1 MFENLQEKLQRAFKT
16 LRGQAT
22 LTEENID
29 EALREIRLA
38 LLEADVN
45 FKVVKQLIDQIRVK
59 AVGQDVLTALS
70 PGEQVIK
77 IVRDELVEIL
87 GRDTARMKF
96 ASQPPTVILMAG
108 LQGSGKTTT
117 SGKLANWLKNGGHRP
132 LLVSVD
138 VYRPAAREQ
147 LKVVAQAV
155 KANIYEGEVG
165 EATPGPRDP
174 RAKEARREA
183 INTGSDV
190 LIVDTAGRLHIDDQ
204 LMDEMQ
210 LLKRLLNPQEILF
223 VADAMT
229 GQDAVNSADE
239 FHKKLSL
246 TGVVLT
252 KMDGD
257 ARGGAALSIRQ
268 VTGQPIKFIG
278 VGEKYDALEPFHPD
292 RIVSRILGMGDILSL
307 IERAESQIDKKKAQ
321 EMATKALTGDGFSL
335 EDFRD
340 QLRQVKK
347 MGSMKSLLGMLPSI
361 GPFSGLQK
369 AADNVDEGQINRVEA
384 IINSMTTHERNHHEV
399 INGSRRKRI
408 ARGSGTTVQEVN
420 NLLRQYAQMKKMFK
434 QMGKTVAPRTGLFH
448 QLQGQPAHGVAGI
461 DFHHRLEPAIAL
473 GCAIDE
479 GVDANR
485 PDIAGALQFRFEQRK
500 DVAIEALEAARN
512 VRRFAEQRG
521 YVRRYAAAVVGRRP
535 VGPELSLAVIDQAGV
550 AAELQ
555 VARPHLQL
563 DGEIQRALQPGFDDH
578 LSAILQGTG
587 QPLLLCRQHL

>member
-16 LRGQAT
+16 LRGQAK

-29 EALREIRLA
+29 EALREIRMA

-59 AVGQDVLTALS
+59 AVGTEVMTALS

-77 IVRDELVEIL
+77 ILRDELVEIL
-87 GRDTARMKF
+87 GKDTARVKF

-117 SGKLANWLKNGGHRP
+117 SGKLAHWLKQGGHRP

-147 LKVVAQAV
+147 LKIVAQAV
-155 KANIYEGEVG
+155 KAQIYEGKVTADVYASGGTDGPADEGVRRSMSAEV
-165 EATPGPRDP
+165 ERL
-174 RAKEARREA
+174 AKEARREA
-183 INTGSDV
+183 VVTGCDT
-190 LIVDTAGRLHIDDQ
+190 LIVDTAGRLHIDDE

-210 LLKRLLNPQEILF
+210 SLKKLLNPSEILF
-223 VADAMT
+223 VADSMT
-229 GQDAVNSADE
+229 GQDAVRSAEE

-278 VGEKYDALEPFHPD
+278 IGEKYDALEPFHPD

-307 IERAESQIDKKKAQ
+307 IERAEKQIDKKKAE
-321 EMATKALTGDGFSL
+321 EMATKALTGGGFSL

-340 QLRQVKK
+340 QLRSVKK
-347 MGSMKSLLGMLPSI
+347 MGSMKSLMGMLPAI

-369 AADNVDEGQINRVEA
+369 AAESVDEKQIDRVEA
-384 IINSMTTHERNHHEV
+384 IINSMTMHERNHHEV

-408 ARGSGTTVQEVN
+408 ARGSGTTIQEVN

-434 QMGKTVAPRTGLFH
+434 QMGKPSFARRL
-448 QLQGQPAHGVAGI
+448 AGM
-461 DFHHRLEPAIAL
+461 
-473 GCAIDE
+473 
-479 GVDANR
+479 
-485 PDIAGALQFRFEQRK
+485 K
-500 DVAIEALEAARN
+500 M
-512 VRRFAEQRG
+512 
-521 YVRRYAAAVVGRRP
+521 
-535 VGPELSLAVIDQAGV
+535 
-550 AAELQ
+550 
-555 VARPHLQL
+555 
-563 DGEIQRALQPGFDDH
+563 PGM
-578 LSAILQGTG
+578 
-587 QPLLLCRQHL
+587 

>member
-16 LRGQAT
+16 LRGQAV
-22 LTEENID
+22 LNEENIQ

-45 FKVVKQLIDQIRVK
+45 FKVVKQLIDHIQAK
-59 AVGQDVLTALS
+59 AVGQEVMTALS

-77 IVRDELVEIL
+77 IVRDELVETL
-87 GRDTARMKF
+87 GRDTARVKF
-96 ASQPPTVILMAG
+96 ASQPPTVVLMAG

-147 LKVVAQAV
+147 LKVVAQGV
-155 KANIYEGEVG
+155 KANIYEGEVS
-165 EATPGPRDP
+165 EANTATVERL
-174 RAKEARREA
+174 AKEARREA
-183 INTGSDV
+183 VNTGCDV

-210 LLKRLLNPQEILF
+210 SLKRLLSPQEILF

-278 VGEKYDALEPFHPD
+278 IGEKYDALETFHPD

-307 IERAESQIDKKKAQ
+307 IEKAEQHVDKKKAQ
-321 EMATKALTGDGFSL
+321 EMASRALVGDGFSL

-347 MGSMKSLLGMLPSI
+347 MGSIQNIMGMLPSV
-361 GPFSGLQK
+361 GPFAGLQK
-369 AADNVDEGQINRVEA
+369 HADKVDEKQINRVEA
-384 IINSMTTHERNHHEV
+384 IISSMTAHERIHHEV

-408 ARGSGTTVQEVN
+408 ARGSGTSVQEVN
-420 NLLRQYAQMKKMFK
+420 NLLRQYAQMRKMFK
-434 QMGKTVAPRTGLFH
+434 QMGKASFARKLAGMKLPGL
-448 QLQGQPAHGVAGI
+448 
-461 DFHHRLEPAIAL
+461 
-473 GCAIDE
+473 
-479 GVDANR
+479 
-485 PDIAGALQFRFEQRK
+485 
-500 DVAIEALEAARN
+500 
-512 VRRFAEQRG
+512 
-521 YVRRYAAAVVGRRP
+521 
-535 VGPELSLAVIDQAGV
+535 
-550 AAELQ
+550 
-555 VARPHLQL
+555 
-563 DGEIQRALQPGFDDH
+563 
-578 LSAILQGTG
+578 
-587 QPLLLCRQHL
+587 

>member
-16 LRGQAT
+16 LRGQAK
-22 LTEENID
+22 LSEENID

-45 FKVVKQLIDQIRVK
+45 FKVVKQLIDQIRAK
-59 AVGQDVLTALS
+59 AIGQEVMTALS

-77 IVRDELVEIL
+77 ILRDELVEIL
-87 GRDTARMKF
+87 GKDTARVKF
-96 ASQPPTVILMAG
+96 ASQPPTVVLMAG

-117 SGKLANWLKNGGHRP
+117 SGKLANWFKQGGHRP

-155 KANIYEGEVG
+155 KSHIYEGQVE
-165 EATPGPRDP
+165 EANTATVERLV
-174 RAKEARREA
+174 KEARREA
-183 INTGSDV
+183 VVTGCDV
-190 LIVDTAGRLHIDDQ
+190 LIVDTAGRLHIDDD
-204 LMDEMQ
+204 LMNEMQ
-210 LLKRLLNPQEILF
+210 SLKKLLNPSEILF
-223 VADAMT
+223 VADSMT
-229 GQDAVNSADE
+229 GQDAVRSAEE

-278 VGEKYDALEPFHPD
+278 IGEKYDALEPFHPD

-307 IERAESQIDKKKAQ
+307 IERVEKQVDKKKA
-321 EMATKALTGDGFSL
+321 EELATKALSGDGFSL

-347 MGSMKSLLGMLPSI
+347 MGSMKSLMGMLPSV
-361 GPFSGLQK
+361 GAFSQLQK
-369 AADNVDEGQINRVEA
+369 AADNVDEKQVNRVEA
-384 IINSMTTHERNHHEV
+384 IINSMTSHERNHHEV

-408 ARGSGTTVQEVN
+408 ARGSGTTIQEVN

-434 QMGKTVAPRTGLFH
+434 QMGKPSFARRL
-448 QLQGQPAHGVAGI
+448 AGMK
-461 DFHHRLEPAIAL
+461 L
-473 GCAIDE
+473 
-479 GVDANR
+479 
-485 PDIAGALQFRFEQRK
+485 
-500 DVAIEALEAARN
+500 
-512 VRRFAEQRG
+512 
-521 YVRRYAAAVVGRRP
+521 
-535 VGPELSLAVIDQAGV
+535 
-550 AAELQ
+550 
-555 VARPHLQL
+555 
-563 DGEIQRALQPGFDDH
+563 PGM
-578 LSAILQGTG
+578 
-587 QPLLLCRQHL
+587 

>member
-45 FKVVKQLIDQIRVK
+45 FKVVKQLIDQIRAK
-59 AVGQDVLTALS
+59 AIGQEVMTALS

-77 IVRDELVEIL
+77 ILRDELVEVL
-87 GRDTARMKF
+87 GKDTARVKF
-96 ASQPPTVILMAG
+96 ASQPPTVVLMAG

-117 SGKLANWLKNGGHRP
+117 SGKLANWFKVGGHRP

-155 KANIYEGEVG
+155 KSHIYEGQVT
-165 EATPGPRDP
+165 EANTATVERLV
-174 RAKEARREA
+174 KEARREA
-183 INTGSDV
+183 VVSGCDV

-210 LLKRLLNPQEILF
+210 SLKKLLNPSEILF

-229 GQDAVNSADE
+229 GQDAVRSAEE

-307 IERAESQIDKKKAQ
+307 IERAESQIDKKNAQ

-347 MGSMKSLLGMLPSI
+347 MGSMKSLMGMLPSI

-369 AADNVDEGQINRVEA
+369 AADNVDEKQINRVEA
-384 IINSMTTHERNHHEV
+384 IINSMTSHERNHHEV

-434 QMGKTVAPRTGLFH
+434 QMGKPSFARRL
-448 QLQGQPAHGVAGI
+448 AGMK
-461 DFHHRLEPAIAL
+461 L
-473 GCAIDE
+473 
-479 GVDANR
+479 
-485 PDIAGALQFRFEQRK
+485 
-500 DVAIEALEAARN
+500 
-512 VRRFAEQRG
+512 
-521 YVRRYAAAVVGRRP
+521 
-535 VGPELSLAVIDQAGV
+535 
-550 AAELQ
+550 
-555 VARPHLQL
+555 
-563 DGEIQRALQPGFDDH
+563 PGM
-578 LSAILQGTG
+578 
-587 QPLLLCRQHL
+587 

>member
-1 MFENLQEKLQRAFKT
+1 MFENLQEKLQRAFKS
-16 LRGQAT
+16 LRGQAK

-45 FKVVKQLIDQIRVK
+45 FKVVKQLIDQIRAK
-59 AVGQDVLTALS
+59 AVGQEVMTALS

-77 IVRDELVEIL
+77 IVRDELVAIL
-87 GRDTARMKF
+87 GKDTARVKF
-96 ASQPPTVILMAG
+96 ASQPPTVVLMAG

-117 SGKLANWLKNGGHRP
+117 SGKLAHWFKNGGHRP

-147 LKVVAQAV
+147 LKIVAQAV
-155 KANIYEGEVG
+155 KANIYEGQVT
-165 EATPGPRDP
+165 EANTATVERLV
-174 RAKEARREA
+174 KEARREA
-183 INTGSDV
+183 VVTGCDV

-210 LLKRLLNPQEILF
+210 SLKKLLNPSEILF

-246 TGVVLT
+246 TGIVLT

-307 IERAESQIDKKKAQ
+307 IERAESQIDKKKAE
-321 EMATKALTGDGFSL
+321 EMATKALSGDGFSL

-347 MGSMKSLLGMLPSI
+347 MGSMKNLMGMLPSI

-369 AADNVDEGQINRVEA
+369 AADKVDEKQINRVEA

-408 ARGSGTTVQEVN
+408 ARGSGTTIQEVN

-434 QMGKTVAPRTGLFH
+434 QMGKPSFARRL
-448 QLQGQPAHGVAGI
+448 AGMK
-461 DFHHRLEPAIAL
+461 L
-473 GCAIDE
+473 
-479 GVDANR
+479 
-485 PDIAGALQFRFEQRK
+485 
-500 DVAIEALEAARN
+500 
-512 VRRFAEQRG
+512 
-521 YVRRYAAAVVGRRP
+521 
-535 VGPELSLAVIDQAGV
+535 
-550 AAELQ
+550 
-555 VARPHLQL
+555 
-563 DGEIQRALQPGFDDH
+563 PGM
-578 LSAILQGTG
+578 
-587 QPLLLCRQHL
+587 

>member
-1 MFENLQEKLQRAFKT
+1 MFENLTDKLQRAFKN
-16 LRGQAT
+16 LRGQGT
-22 LTEENID
+22 LTEENIG
-29 EALREIRLA
+29 EALKEIRMA

-45 FKVVKQLIDQIRVK
+45 FKVVKELIDHIRDK
-59 AVGQDVLTALS
+59 AVGQEVLTALS
-70 PGEQVIK
+70 PAEQVVK
-77 IVRDELVEIL
+77 IVRDELVNIL
-87 GRDTARMKF
+87 GKDTSKLKF
-96 ASQPPTVILMAG
+96 ASQPPTVVLMAG

-117 SGKLANWLKNGGHRP
+117 SGKLANWLKQGGHRP

-155 KANIYEGEVG
+155 KSQIYEGQVD
-165 EATPGPRDP
+165 EANTATVERLV
-174 RAKEARREA
+174 KEARREA
-183 INTGSDV
+183 VVTGCDV

-210 LLKRLLNPQEILF
+210 SLKKLLNPSEILF

-246 TGVVLT
+246 TGIVLS

-307 IERAESQIDKKKAQ
+307 IEKAESQIDKKKAE
-321 EMATKALTGDGFSL
+321 EMAKKALTGDGFSL

-347 MGSMKSLLGMLPSI
+347 MGSIKNLMGMLPSI

-369 AADNVDEGQINRVEA
+369 AADQVDEKQINRVEA
-384 IINSMTTHERNHHEV
+384 
-399 INGSRRKRI
+399 
-408 ARGSGTTVQEVN
+408 
-420 NLLRQYAQMKKMFK
+420 
-434 QMGKTVAPRTGLFH
+434 
-448 QLQGQPAHGVAGI
+448 
-461 DFHHRLEPAIAL
+461 
-473 GCAIDE
+473 
-479 GVDANR
+479 
-485 PDIAGALQFRFEQRK
+485 
-500 DVAIEALEAARN
+500 
-512 VRRFAEQRG
+512 
-521 YVRRYAAAVVGRRP
+521 
-535 VGPELSLAVIDQAGV
+535 
-550 AAELQ
+550 
-555 VARPHLQL
+555 
-563 DGEIQRALQPGFDDH
+563 
-578 LSAILQGTG
+578 
-587 QPLLLCRQHL
+587 

>member
-1 MFENLQEKLQRAFKT
+1 MFENLQEKLQRAFKS

-45 FKVVKQLIDQIRVK
+45 FKVVKQLIDHIRAK
-59 AVGQDVLTALS
+59 AVGQEVMTALS

-77 IVRDELVEIL
+77 ILRDELVEIL
-87 GRDTARMKF
+87 GKDTAKVKF
-96 ASQPPTVILMAG
+96 ASQPPTVVLMAG

-117 SGKLANWLKNGGHRP
+117 SGKLAHWYKNGGHRP

-155 KANIYEGEVG
+155 KSHIYEGQVT
-165 EATPGPRDP
+165 EANTATVERLV
-174 RAKEARREA
+174 KEARREA
-183 INTGSDV
+183 VVTGCDV

-210 LLKRLLNPQEILF
+210 SLKKLLNPSEILF

-229 GQDAVNSADE
+229 GQDAVNSAEE

-278 VGEKYDALEPFHPD
+278 IGEKYDALEPFHPD

-307 IERAESQIDKKKAQ
+307 IERAEQHVDKKKAE
-321 EMATKALTGDGFSL
+321 EMAKKALAGDGFSL

-340 QLRQVKK
+340 QLRSVRK
-347 MGSMKSLLGMLPSI
+347 MGSMKSLMGMLPSI

-369 AADNVDEGQINRVEA
+369 AADQVDEKQIDRVEA
-384 IINSMTTHERNHHEV
+384 IINSMTRHERSHHEV

-408 ARGSGTTVQEVN
+408 ARGSGTTIQEVN

-434 QMGKTVAPRTGLFH
+434 QMGKPSFARRL
-448 QLQGQPAHGVAGI
+448 AGM
-461 DFHHRLEPAIAL
+461 
-473 GCAIDE
+473 
-479 GVDANR
+479 
-485 PDIAGALQFRFEQRK
+485 K
-500 DVAIEALEAARN
+500 M
-512 VRRFAEQRG
+512 
-521 YVRRYAAAVVGRRP
+521 
-535 VGPELSLAVIDQAGV
+535 
-550 AAELQ
+550 
-555 VARPHLQL
+555 
-563 DGEIQRALQPGFDDH
+563 PGM
-578 LSAILQGTG
+578 
-587 QPLLLCRQHL
+587 